1 MNLFQKVMQKGL
13 HLLSVVIDILRNLP
27 VIQTNLVLVPV
38 PIKRTR
44 FNQ

>member
-13 HLLSVVIDILRNLP
+13 HLLSVVIDILRVLLG
-27 VIQTNLVLVPV
+27 IQNNLVLVPV
-38 PIKRTR
+38 RKRTR